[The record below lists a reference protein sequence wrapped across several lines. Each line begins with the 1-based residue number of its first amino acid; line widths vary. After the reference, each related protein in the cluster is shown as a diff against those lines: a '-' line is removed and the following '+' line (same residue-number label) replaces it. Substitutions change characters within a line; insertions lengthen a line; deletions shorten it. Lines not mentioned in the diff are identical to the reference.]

1 MVEDLVPQDA
11 DHLKGLPRGDG
22 VDEHVAMDADEV
34 LGIEDAV
41 FVLRA
46 SSSQVGGSLQ
56 QAVLGQRGWAEAL
69 T

>member
-11 DHLKGLPRGDG
+11 DHLKGWPRGDG

-34 LGIEDAV
+34 LRVEDAV
-41 FVLRA
+41 FVLKA
-46 SSSQVGGSLQ
+46 SSQVGGWLQ
-56 QAVLGQRGWAEAL
+56 QAVLGHCGWAEAL